1 VKIMSFFR
9 NRDQYARRKADVQW
23 RGPGPGLMHQ
33 PRRIL
38 FISGS
43 IGLGHAGRDLA
54 IAEQLRRRRPGLEI
68 DWLAGQP
75 AIRMIEE
82 AGESILPEA
91 AAFQE
96 TGSAEDSAEGFSLNL
111 TRYAT
116 RALSV
121 WARAARAVLNV
132 TQRGSYDLVVGDE
145 TYEVAI
151 AFALCPRLKKLPWVI
166 IYDFFGLDA
175 MTSNPLERAM
185 VRALNHI
192 WCGGRRG
199 KPPPFD
205 LTLFAGEPEDVPDTA
220 LGWRLPNARAYVRRH
235 FDFTGYAL
243 GFDPATYTHRH
254 NLRKTLGYNE
264 HPLIVCSVGGTA
276 VGADLL
282 RRCVAAYPRIRARV
296 ANAHMVV
303 VCGPRIDPTTIR
315 APTGVEV
322 RGYVPRLYEHFAA
335 CDVAVVQ
342 GGGTSTLE
350 LTALRRPFLYFPL
363 DGHAEQNLI
372 VAKRLARHGA
382 GSHQV
387 YSQTTPAV
395 LADAIV
401 SQLGRK
407 PIWPPINTDG
417 ARSAAALIDQMLQTA
432 KPGNVRR
439 ANAPLAASKRT
450 REPPPSTRRSYSQS

>member
-1 VKIMSFFR
+1 MR
-9 NRDQYARRKADVQW
+9 QA
-23 RGPGPGLMHQ
+23 
-33 PRRIL
+33 RRIL
-38 FISGS
+38 FISDS
-43 IGLGHAGRDLA
+43 IGLGHAGRDVA
-54 IAEQLRRRRPGLEI
+54 IAEQLRRRRPNLEI
-68 DWLAGQP
+68 DWLAGHP
-75 AIRMIEE
+75 ATRLIEE
-82 AGESILPEA
+82 AGESMLPEA
-91 AAFQE
+91 TAFQE
-96 TGSAEDSAEGFSLNL
+96 TRFAEDSAKGFSLNV

-116 RALSV
+116 HALSA

-132 TQRGSYDLVVGDE
+132 TLRRSYDLVVGDE
-145 TYEVAI
+145 TYELAI
-151 AFALCPRLKKLPWVI
+151 AFALHPGLKKLPWVI

-175 MTSNPLERAM
+175 TTHNPLERGM
-185 VRALNHI
+185 VRALNQL

-205 LTLFAGEPEDVPDTA
+205 LTLFVGEPEDVPDTA
-220 LGWRLPNARAYVRRH
+220 LGWHLPNARAYAERH
-235 FDFTGYAL
+235 FQFTGYAL
-243 GFDPATYTHRH
+243 GFDPSAYTHRSS
-254 NLRKTLGYNE
+254 LRKALGYNE

-282 RRCVAAYPRIRARV
+282 LRCVAAYPRIRARV
-296 ANAHMVV
+296 AHAHMVV
-303 VCGPRIDPTTIR
+303 VCGPRIDPTTIH

-382 GSHQV
+382 GSHQI
-387 YSQTTPAV
+387 YAQTTPAA
-395 LADAIV
+395 LADAII

-407 PIWPPINTDG
+407 PTWPPVRTDG
-417 ARSAAALIDQMLQTA
+417 ARRAAELIDRLLQTA
-432 KPGNVRR
+432 EPVNTGQ
-439 ANAPLAASKRT
+439 ANGA
-450 REPPPSTRRSYSQS
+450 